1 MPLPPKN
8 NNNKREK
15 KDRKRMTYERIFI
28 GMIEHIEY
36 SLPVFDTVDSFFYA
50 CTKFRESTREN
61 IKSQPLIILI

>member
-1 MPLPPKN
+1 MPPPPKN
-8 NNNKREK
+8 SNNKREK

-28 GMIEHIEY
+28 GIIEHIEY

-50 CTKFRESTREN
+50 CSKFRESTREN